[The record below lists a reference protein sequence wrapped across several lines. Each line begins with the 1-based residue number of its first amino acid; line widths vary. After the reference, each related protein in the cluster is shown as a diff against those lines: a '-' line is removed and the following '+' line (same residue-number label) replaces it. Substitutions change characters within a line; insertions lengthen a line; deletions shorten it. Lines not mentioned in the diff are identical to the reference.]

1 MLHTYVSAYC
11 YYVCVLILLRT
22 TTCVCVLILLHTC
35 CQPASTGFSL
45 GKTAYIRT
53 QQHMRFLF
61 FYFFKKKPVK
71 YLLPASIE
79 GVLCRRHTL
88 QRRNVVVW
96 HLREELTDPTL
107 KRVQVLAAQHR
118 HLPRSAS
125 GVSICT
131 FMLVK
136 QVLF

>member
-1 MLHTYVSAYC
+1 
-11 YYVCVLILLRT
+11 
-22 TTCVCVLILLHTC
+22 
-35 CQPASTGFSL
+35 
-45 GKTAYIRT
+45 
-53 QQHMRFLF
+53 
-61 FYFFKKKPVK
+61 
-71 YLLPASIE
+71 
-79 GVLCRRHTL
+79 
-88 QRRNVVVW
+88 VVW

-136 QVLF
+136 QVHF